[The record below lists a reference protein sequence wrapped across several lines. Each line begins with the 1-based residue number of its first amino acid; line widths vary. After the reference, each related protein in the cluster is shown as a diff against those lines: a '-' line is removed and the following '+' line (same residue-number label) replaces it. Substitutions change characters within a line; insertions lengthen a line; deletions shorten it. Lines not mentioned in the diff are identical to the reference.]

1 MFVSKKLVPAL
12 ALACSLASSAF
23 AGDAAIVTDL
33 MTRPMPESPGKELL
47 MINVVYPPGAV
58 DPVHRHDAH
67 AMVYVVEGSIIMGVK
82 GGKEVTLNPG
92 DTFYEGP
99 NDLHTVGRNASKTK
113 PARFIVFLVKKENAP
128 VLTVATE

>member
-1 MFVSKKLVPAL
+1 MSVAKKIVPVI

-23 AGDAAIVTDL
+23 AGEDAIVTDL
-33 MTRPMPESPGKELL
+33 MTRPMPDAPGKELL

-99 NDLHTVGRNASKTK
+99 NDLHTVGRNASNTK
-113 PARFIVFLVKKENAP
+113 PARFVVFLVKRQNAP
-128 VLTVATE
+128 VLTIATE